1 MTDDDDTMNEKEV
14 HGKKIKVLLRT
25 TTMTLNERARPFHL
39 LLVCVQGVGTCAP
52 QD

>member
-14 HGKKIKVLLRT
+14 HGKKIKVLLR